1 MLSHQFRELT
11 QYLHAFNDMQLD
23 ALRAQSCH
31 EGADPL
37 LCDLVARFID
47 EEYGRRFQRQPRL
60 GFIVVRDEPTAR
72 RRGAAVA
79 ARRLA
84 GQLAQ
89 RHVPPLTAVES
100 LPLAVF
106 LEQLAVRL
114 EAPPAL
120 SAA

>member
-23 ALRAQSCH
+23 ALRSESCND
-31 EGADPL
+31 GADAL

-47 EEYGRRFQRQPRL
+47 EEYGRRYQRQPRL
-60 GFIVVRDEPTAR
+60 DFIVVRNEPTGR
-72 RRGAAVA
+72 RRSAAAA

-84 GQLAQ
+84 SQLAQ
-89 RHVPPLTAVES
+89 RHVPPLTGAES
-100 LPLAVF
+100 LPLSVF

-120 SAA
+120 TTA